1 VSPINHFEA
10 VWARCDHLSAIHAYL
25 ARNVSPALQPD
36 ELLRTEWASRVGAL
50 DLYVHE
56 LIAQRLVGIF
66 QGELPKCPGYATF
79 QLPTETMDR
88 IRGAATPTDAS
99 AAFDLTVREQLGR
112 KTFQYPEDIA
122 AGLRLCSAA
131 ALWSDVAVKLGA
143 TPQSKDEDA
152 KRLKRELTQIVGR
165 RNKIVHEGDLQPT
178 VPRVPWPI
186 TQADVAFVSAL
197 LESIVRAV
205 DAVA

>member
-1 VSPINHFEA
+1 VSPLNHFEA

-25 ARNVSPALQPD
+25 ARNVSPVLQPD

-56 LIAQRLVGIF
+56 LIAQRLVRIF

-88 IRGAATPTDAS
+88 IRGASTPTDAS

-122 AGLRLCSAA
+122 AGVRLCSGA
-131 ALWSDVAVKLGA
+131 ALWSDVALKRGA

-152 KRLKRELTQIVGR
+152 KRLKRELTQIVSR

-178 VPRVPWPI
+178 VPRIPWPI
-186 TQADVAFVSAL
+186 TQADVAFVSTL